1 MKITVVLLSKLICS
15 ERQIFLEST
24 TGEMIVLNIHQMY
37 VMKRWSLIGNSLTCK
52 SHGTLTKHN
61 DTILSE
67 TRPKVRQITEKYPTD
82 TMPTTEKTEK
92 NIQSLS
98 KSKNMKLLPDDVY
111 SMKVSESQV
120 IIVSTC

>member
-1 MKITVVLLSKLICS
+1 M
-15 ERQIFLEST
+15 
-24 TGEMIVLNIHQMY
+24 
-37 VMKRWSLIGNSLTCK
+37 
-52 SHGTLTKHN
+52 
-61 DTILSE
+61 
-67 TRPKVRQITEKYPTD
+67 EKYPTD

-98 KSKNMKLLPDDVY
+98 KSQNMKLLPDDVY